1 MPEIPGNN
9 SVPGGQVPGR
19 GSIPPRP
26 PGLDSSAGTTGATG
40 PLVIG
45 NPSEAAQK
53 AAQKA
58 ARFFGFHTEASIMAR
73 LAGMGVSPTLG
84 NLRIAQQLLRYG
96 QGLDMETINQLANL
110 WAQYGGTDVTKLEAI
125 VVLQAQGLPLNGQNL
140 QAMMQLLAGG
150 PPSHLLAR
158 LTMAVKGEQNAK
170 LAGVGKRLN
179 AFWQLGHLDKD
190 MIKQLG
196 EFQKQLAGLADELG
210 KVDTRDLSD
219 GTTTEIGRLKDL
231 FDAHK
236 LLSEQAPNPGQYL
249 PFFVWRDQQPMPAE
263 VLVQNEGG
271 GGELGAGT
279 FMRVTLAVETKN
291 LGRVTVD
298 ITYVREHLNAR
309 FEVVDEKIKKL
320 VDARTVLL
328 RQRLVACPY
337 IVDILGCQAVGNARA
352 VSALLPK
359 RRDLKKLSRAQGIL

>member
-9 SVPGGQVPGR
+9 SLPGNQVPGR
-19 GSIPPRP
+19 SSIPPRS
-26 PGLDSSAGTTGATG
+26 PGLESSTGAGSAGSISGQGDLSGKA
-40 PLVIG
+40 L
-45 NPSEAAQK
+45 QK
-53 AAQKA
+53 AAK
-58 ARFFGFHTEASIMAR
+58 FFGFHNEASIMAR
-73 LAGMGVSPTLG
+73 LAGLGISPNLG

-96 QGLDMETINQLANL
+96 QGLDADNILSLANL
-110 WAQYGGTDVTKLEAI
+110 WAQHGSDNVTKLEAM
-125 VVLQAQGLPLNGQNL
+125 VVLQAQGLPINGGNL
-140 QAMMQLLAGG
+140 QAMLQLLAGG

-158 LTMAVKGEQNAK
+158 LTMAVKGEQNSK
-170 LAGVGKRLN
+170 LAGIGKRLN

-196 EFQKQLAGLADELG
+196 DFQKELAGLTDELSKLDPRG
-210 KVDTRDLSD
+210 LSD
-219 GTTTEIGRLKDL
+219 DTMTEIGRLKDL

-236 LLSEQAPNPGQYL
+236 LLAEQNPNPAQYL

-263 VLVQNEGG
+263 LMVQNEGG
-271 GGELGAGT
+271 GGELGAAP

-309 FEVVDEKIKKL
+309 FELESEKVKKV
-320 VDARTVLL
+320 VDARLVLL

-337 IVDILGCQAVGNARA
+337 VVDLLSSQAVGNARA

-359 RRDLKKLSRAQGIL
+359 RRDLKKLSRAQGIM